1 MKKTFSL
8 IAMASMLFLAAG
20 CASSKGDSA
29 DAMSSMSLAGKD
41 AATITESIHP
51 VADGKKTLVV
61 YFSNGIST
69 KHVATDFALLYEA
82 DLEAIEETNPRSTKF
97 IGFMTAGFQGT
108 FKIASKIDAPV
119 SDPAAFDRVVVL
131 TPVWSWSLSPAV
143 RAWLKLMK
151 GKLPPATAF
160 ITVSGDTD
168 PDKIV
173 ADMKKV
179 SGAVPAVFIGFRD
192 KDFAPENRDSYAA
205 KLTTIIEKLK

>member
-1 MKKTFSL
+1 MQKSFIL
-8 IAMASMLFLAAG
+8 IAMATVIFFATG
-20 CASSKGDSA
+20 CASSKGDAA

-41 AATITESIHP
+41 AAAITDTIQP
-51 VADGKKTLVV
+51 LADGKKTLVV
-61 YFSNGIST
+61 YFSNGVST
-69 KHVATDFALLYEA
+69 KHVATDIALLYEA
-82 DLEAIEETNPRSTKF
+82 DLEAIEEINPRSTKF

-108 FKIASKIDAPV
+108 FKIASRIDKPV
-119 SDPAAFDRVVVL
+119 SSPADFDRVVVL

-160 ITVSGDTD
+160 VTVSGDTD

-179 SGAVPAVFIGFRD
+179 SGAVPAVFMGFRD
-192 KDFAPENRDSYAA
+192 KDFAPEHRDAYAA
-205 KLTTIIEKLK
+205 KLKTIIEKLK